1 MNLKTFLLAGTILAA
16 TVCSASA
23 QIPQA
28 ADTTLQAPMATPR
41 DLFEPLNRTM
51 FGFNSVV
58 VDHIVNPVAWVLG
71 KVTPPIVQRIGA
83 NMYENISEPEFVFT
97 NLLAGHFKDAAV
109 SVGRFGVNSTVGLA
123 GAFDAATPIGLVRRN
138 TEVSEAMCKVGI
150 PPGPYMVLP
159 LIGPTNMMSGG
170 LLGGLLAAEWYALS
184 LVSAALAAADAV
196 FDVSVSVA
204 SLRHVRDIPE
214 DQHPDHY
221 ALQQQ
226 EFWDYVKAGCG
237 PAESTKTIAASGQ
250 QASHN

>member
-1 MNLKTFLLAGTILAA
+1 MNFRAA
-16 TVCSASA
+16 TLACTALFPLLSGIPADANA
-23 QIPQA
+23 QTQA
-28 ADTTLQAPMATPR
+28 AVKSEIATPR
-41 DLFEPLNRTM
+41 DMLEPLNRTM

-58 VDHIVNPVAWVLG
+58 VDYVVDPTAWVLG
-71 KVTPPIVQRIGA
+71 KVTPGFVQRGA
-83 NMYENISEPEFVFT
+83 SNVYENISEPEFVFT
-97 NLLAGHFKDAAV
+97 NLLAGHPGSAAV
-109 SVGRFGVNSTVGLA
+109 SVGRFAVNSTVGIGGL
-123 GAFDAATPIGLVRRN
+123 FDVATPIGLERRP

-150 PPGPYMVLP
+150 TPGPYLVLP
-159 LIGPTNMMSGG
+159 LIGPTNVLSGG
-170 LLGGLLAAEWYALS
+170 LLGAALLTEWYALS

-237 PAESTKTIAASGQ
+237 PSEGTKTAA
-250 QASHN
+250 ATVVAR